1 MRYSHVAI
9 IGAPLDLGAGRRGV
23 DMGPSPIRVAS
34 LNAHLQALGYKVD
47 DLGNVMADQPENS
60 PEGPRNAKY
69 LPQIADCCR
78 RLASMVEGAAEAGKF
93 PLVLGGDHSVAV
105 GTVRRDAHLRL
116 GGVSPFVRYGR
127 AGSAV
132 CAWCRHSGARRY
144 YLSRSTPRDGD
155 HQ

>member
-23 DMGPSPIRVAS
+23 DMGPSAIRVAS

-78 RLASMVEGAAEAGKF
+78 RLADMVEKAAGE
-93 PLVLGGDHSVAV
+93 
-105 GTVRRDAHLRL
+105 RLRFL
-116 GGVSPFVRYGR
+116 
-127 AGSAV
+127 A
-132 CAWCRHSGARRY
+132 
-144 YLSRSTPRDGD
+144 TPW
-155 HQ
+155 